1 MGLDDNMFAMVSFLV
16 IGLVTVIFALIWSNF
31 ASIDVLWSQT
41 DVGSSIKTD
50 VQSYVDN
57 WDFILLCMYFGLH
70 LMILGMAFLLKSHP
84 VVYIGAILFTVLLVV
99 IAAPIS
105 NNWEDIMDESA
116 FDAVD
121 SNFPMTDHIFEK
133 LPFYEMIWAV
143 LTMVILFGFARI
155 EGIV

>member
-1 MGLDDNMFAMVSFLV
+1 
-16 IGLVTVIFALIWSNF
+16 
-31 ASIDVLWSQT
+31 
-41 DVGSSIKTD
+41 
-50 VQSYVDN
+50 
-57 WDFILLCMYFGLH
+57 MYFGLH

-116 FDAVD
+116 FDAVN

-143 LTMVILFGFARI
+143 LTMVVLFGFARI